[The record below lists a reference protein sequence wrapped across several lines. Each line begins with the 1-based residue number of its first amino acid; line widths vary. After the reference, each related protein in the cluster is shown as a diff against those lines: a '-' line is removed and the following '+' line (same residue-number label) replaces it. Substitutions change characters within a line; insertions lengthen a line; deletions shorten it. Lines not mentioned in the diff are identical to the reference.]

1 MKLKKI
7 VSLALTG
14 ILAVSMLAGCKNGTG
29 SSDPTKEPVASDLTS
44 AVIAAVT
51 ETNVTYTKSADLDKA
66 IAEYLVKNGTKAAGK
81 ISATA
86 LNAIDENISD
96 SSNIGSAGVPAP
108 TGATVEKLEEAAE
121 AVSATYVEVSNK
133 DLNGASQ
140 EKAVESLAAK
150 LDKKAKDV
158 EGLTQSQVY
167 TIDKETYRLTF
178 TYTGSVSAFTTTDDM
193 GAVSYYMVYTVTR
206 TGSVAKI

>member
-29 SSDPTKEPVASDLTS
+29 SSSSTEQKPTDNLTDS
-44 AVIAAVT
+44 VIAAVT

-66 IAEYLVKNGTKAAGK
+66 IAEYLVKNGTNGAAS

-96 SSNIGSAGVPAP
+96 KTQIDNTVP
-108 TGATVEKLEEAAE
+108 TKKVTVEDLEDAAE
-121 AVSATYVEVSNK
+121 AVSATYVEVSNST
-133 DLNGASQ
+133 LNGASQ
-140 EKAVESLAAK
+140 EKAAESLAKK
-150 LDKKAKDV
+150 LDTKAKAVKDNLV
-158 EGLTQSQVY
+158 QSKVY
-167 TIDKETYRLTF
+167 TIDGDTYRLTF
-178 TYTGSVSAFTTTDDM
+178 TYTGSVSAFTTTNDM
-193 GAVSYYMVYTVTR
+193 GIVSYYMVYTVTR

>member
-7 VSLALTG
+7 VSLALAG
-14 ILAVSMLAGCKNGTG
+14 VLAVSMLAGCKNGTG

-66 IAEYLVKNGTKAAGK
+66 IAEYLVKNGTDNANN
-81 ISATA
+81 ITA
-86 LNAIDENISD
+86 SDLNAIDENISAV
-96 SSNIGSAGVPAP
+96 AGINDTMPKKP
-108 TGATVEKLEEAAE
+108 TVKDLEELAK
-121 AVSATYVEVSNK
+121 AVSATYVVVNNTTL
-133 DLNGASQ
+133 DGASQ
-140 EKAVESLAAK
+140 EKAAESLAAK
-150 LDKKAKDV
+150 LDEKAEAFKDK
-158 EGLTQSQVY
+158 TQNKVY
-167 TIDKETYRLTF
+167 TIEGETYRLTF